1 MRASDADRDDAA
13 ERLAAALIE
22 GRLDLTEY
30 ARRLDLAMS
39 AVVLGDLE
47 PLTADLPEPTIPLPP
62 HQTVPA
68 ARPSGEDVAR
78 REWADEWRWWLGGAV
93 IMTGIWAVTS
103 VVGGVLL
110 PFWPLVPL
118 GIWAAILVA
127 AVIWPD
133 EHSGRR
139 G

>member
-22 GRLDLTEY
+22 GRLDLAEY
-30 ARRLDLAMS
+30 SRRLDLAMS
-39 AVVLGDLE
+39 AVVMGDLE
-47 PLTADLPEPTIPLPP
+47 PLTADLPEPAIQLPP
-62 HQTVPA
+62 HLTVPA
-68 ARPSGEDVAR
+68 QRPEAEPPR

-118 GIWAAILVA
+118 GIWAAILLA

-133 EHSGRR
+133 ERSGRR